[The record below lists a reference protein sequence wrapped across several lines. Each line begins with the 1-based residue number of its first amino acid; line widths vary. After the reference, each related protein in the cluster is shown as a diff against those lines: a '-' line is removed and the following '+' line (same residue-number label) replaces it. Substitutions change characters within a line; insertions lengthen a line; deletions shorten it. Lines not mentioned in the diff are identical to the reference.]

1 MDIPRKIS
9 ARQRYLKRGIY
20 SVVGLT
26 VLGGITFGL
35 SRMRP
40 AAPTADRSLVVIDTV
55 KRGPLVRQERGL
67 GTLVPEDIRW
77 IAAARDGRV
86 ERILVLPG
94 KEVKANTVL
103 LELSNPDIELEA
115 FRTEWQVKSAEAAL
129 TDLRVRL
136 ESQRLDQQAATARIQ
151 ADYNQ
156 AKLKAERNELLTK
169 DGLFPEVDLK
179 LSKLAADELAN
190 RYSIEQKRLDISGES
205 IQAQLAM
212 QKTQVEEL
220 RALYQLK
227 RNQVDALHVRA
238 GFDGVLQVVSV
249 QVGQRVGPG
258 TNLARVADPKRLKAE
273 VKIAETRA
281 KDIQIGQ
288 LADIDTRNG
297 HINGRVVRMDPA
309 VQNGTVTVDVALEGE
324 LPNGARTDLSV
335 EGTIQLE
342 HLDNVIQVGRPVFA
356 QEQGTITL
364 FQLTENAT
372 HAVRV
377 PVKLGKNSVTAIEIL
392 DGLKPGDQVILSD
405 MSAWDGYD
413 RIRLQ

>member
-9 ARQRYLKRGIY
+9 ARQRYLKRAIY

-35 SRMRP
+35 SRLRP
-40 AAPTADRSLVVIDTV
+40 AAPSADRSLVVIDTV
-55 KRGPLVRQERGL
+55 KRGSLLRQVRGM

-77 IAAARDGRV
+77 IAAAHEGRV

-94 KEVKANTVL
+94 KEVKAGTVL
-103 LELSNPDIELEA
+103 LELTNPEMELEA
-115 FRTEWQVKSAEAAL
+115 FRAEWQLKSAEASY

-136 ESQRLDQQAATARIQ
+136 ESQRLDQEAATARVH

-190 RYSIEQKRLDISGES
+190 RYSIEQKRLDISSES

-238 GFDGVLQVVSV
+238 GFDGVLQLVSV
-249 QVGQRVGPG
+249 QVGQRVAPG
-258 TNLARVADPKRLKAE
+258 TNLARVADPARLKAE
-273 VKIAETRA
+273 VKITETQA

-288 LADIDTRNG
+288 PSVIDTRNG
-297 HINGRVVRMDPA
+297 VIPGRVVRMDPA
-309 VQNGTVTVDVALEGE
+309 VQNGTVTVDVELEGD
-324 LPNGARTDLSV
+324 LPKGARTDLSV
-335 EGTIQLE
+335 EGTIELE
-342 HLDNVIQVGRPVFA
+342 RLENVLNVGRPVFG
-356 QEQGTITL
+356 QEGGAITL
-364 FQLTENAT
+364 FQLTENGT

-377 PVKLGKNSVTAIEIL
+377 PVKLGKSSVTTIEIL
-392 DGLKPGDQVILSD
+392 EGLKAGDQVILSD

>member
-1 MDIPRKIS
+1 MDIPRKVS
-9 ARQRYLKRGIY
+9 ARQRYLRRGLY
-20 SVVGLT
+20 SLAGLT
-26 VLGGITFGL
+26 VLAGITFGL
-35 SRMRP
+35 SRLKP
-40 AAPTADRSLVVIDTV
+40 AAPSADRSLVVIDTV
-55 KRGPLVRQERGL
+55 KRGSLVRQERGL

-77 IAAARDGRV
+77 IAAAHDGRV

-94 KEVKANTVL
+94 KAVKAGTVL
-103 LELSNPDIELEA
+103 LELTNPDMELEA
-115 FRTEWQVKSAEAAL
+115 FRTEWQLKSAEAAH

-136 ESQRLDQQAATARIQ
+136 ESQRLDQQAATARVQ

-156 AKLKAERNELLTK
+156 AKLRAERNELLTK
-169 DGLFPEVDLK
+169 DGLFPEVDLM

-190 RYSIEQKRLDISGES
+190 RYSIEQKRLDISSES

-227 RNQVDALHVRA
+227 RNQVAALHVRA
-238 GFDGVLQVVSV
+238 GFDGVLQLVSV
-249 QVGQRVGPG
+249 QVGQRVTPG
-258 TNLARVADPKRLKAE
+258 TNLARVADPSRLKAE

-281 KDIQIGQ
+281 KDILIGQ
-288 LADIDTRNG
+288 AAVIDTRNG
-297 HINGRVVRMDPA
+297 LISGRVVRIDPA

-324 LPNGARTDLSV
+324 LPKGARTDLSV
-335 EGTIQLE
+335 DGTIQLE
-342 HLDNVIQVGRPVFA
+342 HLENVVHVGRPVFG

-364 FQLTENAT
+364 FQLTENGT

-377 PVKLGKNSVTAIEIL
+377 PVKLGKSSVTSIEIL
-392 DGLKPGDQVILSD
+392 EGLKPGDQVILSD

>member
-9 ARQRYLKRGIY
+9 ARQRYLKRAVY
-20 SVVGLT
+20 SVVSLT

-35 SRMRP
+35 SRLRP
-40 AAPTADRSLVVIDTV
+40 AAPSADRSLQVIDTV
-55 KRGPLVRQERGL
+55 KRGSLLRQVRGM

-77 IAAARDGRV
+77 IAAAHEGRV

-94 KEVKANTVL
+94 KVVKAGTVL
-103 LELSNPDIELEA
+103 LELSNPDMELEA
-115 FRTEWQVKSAEAAL
+115 FRTEWQLKSAEAAY

-136 ESQRLDQQAATARIQ
+136 ESQRLDQQAATARVQ

-156 AKLKAERNELLTK
+156 AKLKAERNEMLTK

-190 RYSIEQKRLDISGES
+190 RYALEQKRLDISAES

-212 QKTQVEEL
+212 QKTQLEEL

-238 GFDGVLQVVSV
+238 GFDGVLQLVSV
-249 QVGQRVGPG
+249 QVGQRVAPG
-258 TNLARVADPKRLKAE
+258 TNLARVADPARLKAE
-273 VKIAETRA
+273 VKITETQA

-288 LADIDTRNG
+288 ASVIDTRIGVISG
-297 HINGRVVRMDPA
+297 HVVRIDPA
-309 VQNGTVTVDVALEGE
+309 VQNGTVTVDVTLEGE
-324 LPNGARTDLSV
+324 LPKGAQRTDLSV
-335 EGTIQLE
+335 EGTIELE
-342 HLDNVIQVGRPVFA
+342 RLENVLNVGRPVFG
-356 QEQGTITL
+356 QEGGTITL
-364 FQLTENAT
+364 FQLTENGT

-377 PVKLGKNSVTAIEIL
+377 PV
-392 DGLKPGDQVILSD
+392 
-405 MSAWDGYD
+405 
-413 RIRLQ
+413 

>member
-1 MDIPRKIS
+1 MDIPRKVS
-9 ARQRYLKRGIY
+9 VRQRYLRRGLY
-20 SVVGLT
+20 SLVGFT
-26 VLGGITFGL
+26 VLAGITFGI
-35 SRMRP
+35 SRLKP

-55 KRGPLVRQERGL
+55 KRGSLVRQERGL

-77 IAAARDGRV
+77 IAAAHDGRV

-94 KEVKANTVL
+94 KEVKAGTVL
-103 LELSNPDIELEA
+103 LELSNPDMELEA
-115 FRTEWQVKSAEAAL
+115 FRTEWQLKSAEAAL

-136 ESQRLDQQAATARIQ
+136 ESQRLDQQAATARVQ

-169 DGLFPEVDLK
+169 DGLFPEVDLR

-190 RYSIEQKRLDISGES
+190 RYSIEQKRLDISAES

-227 RNQVDALHVRA
+227 RNQVKALHVRA
-238 GFDGVLQVVSV
+238 GFDGVLQLVSV
-249 QVGQRVGPG
+249 QVGQRVAPG
-258 TNLARVADPKRLKAE
+258 TNLARVADPSRLKAE

-288 LADIDTRNG
+288 AADIDTRNG
-297 HINGRVVRMDPA
+297 HIPGRVVRIDPA

-324 LPNGARTDLSV
+324 LPKGARTDLSV
-335 EGTIQLE
+335 DGTIQLE
-342 HLDNVIQVGRPVFA
+342 HLENVVHVGRPVFG

-364 FQLTENAT
+364 FQLTENGT
-372 HAVRV
+372 HAVRI
-377 PVKLGKNSVTAIEIL
+377 PVRLGKSSVTSIEIL
-392 DGLKPGDQVILSD
+392 EGLKPGDQVILSD
-405 MSAWDGYD
+405 MSVWDGYD

>member
-1 MDIPRKIS
+1 MVPWS
-9 ARQRYLKRGIY
+9 
-20 SVVGLT
+20 
-26 VLGGITFGL
+26 
-35 SRMRP
+35 
-40 AAPTADRSLVVIDTV
+40 DRNA
-55 KRGPLVRQERGL
+55 GL

-77 IAAARDGRV
+77 IAAAHDGRV

-94 KEVKANTVL
+94 KEVKAGTVL
-103 LELSNPDIELEA
+103 LELSNPDMELEA
-115 FRTEWQVKSAEAAL
+115 FRTEWQLKSAEAAS

-136 ESQRLDQQAATARIQ
+136 ESQRLDQQAATARVQ

-169 DGLFPEVDLK
+169 DGLFPEVDLR

-190 RYSIEQKRLDISGES
+190 RYSIEQKRLDISTES
-205 IQAQLAM
+205 IQAQVAM

-227 RNQVDALHVRA
+227 RNQVEALHVRA

-249 QVGQRVGPG
+249 QVGQRVAPG
-258 TNLARVADPKRLKAE
+258 TNLARVADPSRLKAE

-281 KDIQIGQ
+281 KDIQYGQ
-288 LADIDTRNG
+288 AADIDTRNG
-297 HINGRVVRMDPA
+297 HIPGRVVRIDPA

-324 LPNGARTDLSV
+324 LPKSVRTDLSV
-335 EGTIQLE
+335 DGTIQLE
-342 HLDNVIQVGRPVFA
+342 HLDNVVHVGRPVFG

-364 FQLTENAT
+364 FQLVENGT

-377 PVKLGKNSVTAIEIL
+377 PVKLGKSSVTSIEIL
-392 DGLKPGDQVILSD
+392 EGLKPGDQVILSD

-413 RIRLQ
+413 RIRLE